1 MPIEGPETQAGV
13 YSAGR
18 MPSAGRPF
26 GRWRRWLAGLVL
38 SFFYT
43 VVGAL
48 LALLPWLS
56 HWDQNYFSGTNPG
69 WYAIWMSPY
78 FRGAISG
85 VGVVNLCISFLETLD
100 LFRGGR
106 H

>member
-1 MPIEGPETQAGV
+1 MPLEESGPQASV
-13 YSAGR
+13 YSVGR

-26 GRWRRWLAGLVL
+26 GRWRRRLAGLALAFV
-38 SFFYT
+38 YT

-48 LALLPWLS
+48 LGLLPWLPD
-56 HWDQNYFSGTNPG
+56 WDQNYFSGTNPG
-69 WYAIWMSPY
+69 WYAIWMSSY

-85 VGVVNLCISFLETLD
+85 VGVVNLCISFLELLD
-100 LFRGGR
+100 LLRGEK